1 MNGIVK
7 FFDRNRG
14 FGMITVENNPVD
26 YFVHR
31 KGIFGQDDEN
41 KGSYL
46 WKKSNKFQ
54 YIFKK
59 LIWVDRKALLNER
72 RTRGIRFV

>member
-1 MNGIVK
+1 LNGIVK

-14 FGMITVENNPVD
+14 FGMITVENNPAD

-31 KGIFGQDDEN
+31 KGIYGQDDDN

-46 WKKSNKFQ
+46 
-54 YIFKK
+54 
-59 LIWVDRKALLNER
+59 
-72 RTRGIRFV
+72 